1 MPPIT
6 EPTSPSGAPCEPHNP
21 SKVIAIMYTGQY
33 SYAMSEKAPQ
43 TRNREKTRRRL
54 LAAARGLFYE
64 EGICATGVSAVAEM
78 AGVTKMT
85 LYAHFPSKDDLVVA
99 YLEDSERRWRGFL
112 EDKLSDYEDSR
123 DRLLAVCD
131 AYGEYFAAREMRG
144 CAFVN
149 CAAEFPNPDHP
160 ARRMIVRHKAGV
172 RERLRGLAA
181 EAGAE
186 DPATLAERLFV
197 VLEGAYVTGA
207 LEDDGG
213 VLDRSRAFFAELVE
227 AAVRDRP

>member
-1 MPPIT
+1 
-6 EPTSPSGAPCEPHNP
+6 
-21 SKVIAIMYTGQY
+21 MYTGQY

-64 EGICATGVSAVAEM
+64 EGICATGVSAVAEG

-99 YLEDSERRWRGFL
+99 YLEDSDRRWREFL
-112 EDKLSDYEDSR
+112 EDKLSDHEDSR
-123 DRLLAVCD
+123 DRLLAVCE
-131 AYGEYFAAREMRG
+131 AYRKYFAARETRG

-172 RERLRGLAA
+172 RERLRVLSA
-181 EAGAE
+181 EAGAQ

-213 VLDRSRAFFAELVE
+213 VLDRSCAFFAELGE